1 MLRGQRSCPQ
11 SFRQLGTSLTADLR
25 QVKGW
30 TPSEDWS
37 SVRRRGLMGL
47 VRMAEDR
54 TVITWP
60 LPANE
65 RGDDSPHTTLERAC
79 KFVSHC
85 RFRFFFTPS
94 LCHRNI
100 IPPCTLQFDQ
110 NSKKKLFHL
119 SCPNS
124 LVPNIAHKGQPPEKI
139 SQKNTPGTPSLSP
152 HQCAFLRIVTGSE
165 ERAD

>member
-100 IPPCTLQFDQ
+100 IPPCTLRFDQ

-119 SCPNS
+119 SCPK
-124 LVPNIAHKGQPPEKI
+124 LVGAKYCQQRPTTREDI
-139 SQKNTPGTPSLSP
+139 SKKHPRNTFVISSPVCFFKN
-152 HQCAFLRIVTGSE
+152 RYRV
-165 ERAD
+165 